1 MTEMKSTDTIKIRS
15 KFVKALAELSE
26 DKRDR
31 IITAVVNFKNF
42 DDNAEC
48 LKVLWELTYD
58 YMKGLKS
65 IGLISADSTEE
76 EIEEFPE
83 DFVKLLRNELRY
95 QRKASNS
102 KFMERE
108 MPENCKEAYR
118 AICSATDAIVAVIIY
133 DICCEFCKNNNQY
146 TIERSLC
153 LLKSYK
159 EKNFFG
165 GIRSLNLERD
175 EAIYLK
181 PYAMLMHN
189 LLKAIYEE
197 RYGEKKD
204 IPFEMLS
211 DMIAIAEKKEEKV
224 VSCESSSKMSE
235 QVERKNIEL
244 IGTAITVSHIEA
256 DSEIFE
262 NFLNSYRK
270 IVEAGYRAEE
280 VIEKADDIQSILDI
294 SKKLIG

>member
-1 MTEMKSTDTIKIRS
+1 MTEMKSTDTIKLRS

-48 LKVLWELTYD
+48 LNVLWELTYD
-58 YMKGLKS
+58 YVKGLKS
-65 IGLISADSTEE
+65 IGLISADATEE
-76 EIEEFPE
+76 EIKEFPE
-83 DFVKLLRNELRY
+83 DLVKLFRNELRY

-102 KFMERE
+102 KFMERKI
-108 MPENCKEAYR
+108 PEKCKEAYR
-118 AICSATDAIVAVIIY
+118 DLCSATDAIVAVIIY
-133 DICCEFCKNNNQY
+133 DICCKLCKNSDED
-146 TIERSLC
+146 TINRALG
-153 LLKSYK
+153 LLASDK
-159 EKNFFG
+159 EQHFFG
-165 GIRSLNLERD
+165 GIRSLHLKRD

-181 PYAMLMHN
+181 PYAILLHN
-189 LLKAIYEE
+189 LLNALFEE
-197 RYGEKKD
+197 RKEKKKD
-204 IPFEMLS
+204 NPFEKVAN
-211 DMIAIAEKKEEKV
+211 MIVIAEKKEEKV
-224 VSCESSSKMSE
+224 VSCESTSE